1 MKPKPHIL
9 LAILLASPF
18 TQLQAQEPAE
28 RARRE
33 FARPIVLQEDDKPAF
48 DTPPAGFNTPRP
60 DTPKGKL
67 EFITY
72 ESKTVGTTR
81 RMQVYTPP
89 DFSTEKSYPVLYL
102 LHGIGGDE
110 SEWHRFA
117 RVDALLDNLIA
128 ENKAKPMIV
137 VMPNGRAQP
146 NDRPEG
152 DVFAAAPAFARFE
165 RDLLDDVIPAIEARY
180 PVQKNREN
188 RALAGLSMGGG
199 QTLNFGL
206 SHLDTFAWIG
216 AFSSAPNTRPPAELI
231 PDADKTR
238 RQLKLLLLTCGNKD
252 GLIRVSQGM
261 RAHLKQHDIPHIWHV
276 DEHGHDGT
284 HWAHS
289 LYWFTRHIFQDAA
302 TTSQASPRSG
312 AATQPV
318 STQAAASGTLRSAY
332 QDAFLIGA
340 ALNTSHVTGRNPR
353 AAEIV
358 ARQFSSLTAEN
369 DMKWQSIQPQPGRF
383 QFNNADAYFDFAEK
397 HDMKVIGHTLVWH
410 SQTPAWVFQ
419 GKDGGD
425 ATREELLERMKTHI
439 HTVAGRYKGRILGW
453 DVVNEALSD
462 GGPDILRDSP
472 WRRIIGDD
480 FLDHAFRFAREADPD
495 AELYY
500 NDYSLEN
507 PRKRAHCVQLV
518 KGMLERG
525 VPIDGIGTQSHFHLN
540 HPPLAEIEATLRDF
554 AALGLKVMVTELDV
568 DVLPNRGYGGA
579 DISRREQ
586 ADPALDPYKDGL
598 PDDMQEK
605 LAQRY
610 AEIFGAY
617 LRHRESI
624 TRVTFWGVED
634 GSSWLNG
641 FPIRGRTNHPL
652 LVDRKLLPKPAFFS
666 VLRAPASE
674 TPKPR

>member
-1 MKPKPHIL
+1 ML
-9 LAILLASPF
+9 LATTAPF
-18 TQLQAQEPAE
+18 AAAEEPHE
-28 RARRE
+28 TARRE
-33 FARPIVLQEDDKPAF
+33 FARPIVLAEDDKPAF
-48 DTPPAGFNTPRP
+48 DAPPAGFNTPR
-60 DTPKGKL
+60 DGVPKGRL
-67 EFITY
+67 EWVSY

-89 DFSTEKSYPVLYL
+89 GYTRDKRYPVVYL

-110 SEWHRFA
+110 TEWQRFA

-128 ENKAKPMIV
+128 DGKAMPMIV

-165 RDLLDDVIPAIEARY
+165 RDLLDDVIPAIESRFSTK
-180 PVQKNREN
+180 PGREN

-206 SHLDTFAWIG
+206 AHLDTFAWIG
-216 AFSSAPNTRPPAELI
+216 AFSSAPNTRPPAELV
-231 PDADKTR
+231 PRPEETR
-238 RQLKLLLLTCGNKD
+238 KSLKLMFLSCGNKD
-252 GLIRVSQGM
+252 GLIRISQAV
-261 RAHLKQHDIPHIWHV
+261 RAHLKTHGIPHIWHV
-276 DEHGHDGT
+276 DDNGHDPT
-284 HWAHS
+284 HWANS
-289 LYWFTRHIFQDAA
+289 LYWFSRNLFTDAENATAA
-302 TTSQASPRSG
+302 TTP
-312 AATQPV
+312 
-318 STQAAASGTLRSAY
+318 AAARPATPTLRSVY
-332 QDAFLIGA
+332 KEHFLIGA
-340 ALNTSHVTGRNPR
+340 ALNTSQVTGRNPR
-353 AAEIV
+353 AAEIA
-358 ARQFSSLTAEN
+358 ARQFSSVTAEN
-369 DMKWQSIQPQPGRF
+369 DMKWQSVHPERGRYRF
-383 QFNNADAYFDFAEK
+383 ENADAYLEFAGK

-410 SQTPAWVFQ
+410 SQTPDWVFKSP
-419 GKDGGD
+419 GGGD
-425 ATREELLERMKTHI
+425 ATRDELLALMKEHI
-439 HTVAGRYKGRILGW
+439 TTVAGRYKGRVLGW

-480 FLDHAFRFAREADPD
+480 FIDHAFRFAREAAPD

-507 PRKRAHCVQLV
+507 PRKRANCVTLV
-518 KGMLERG
+518 GGMLERG

-540 HPPLAEIEATLRDF
+540 HPPLEDIEKTIADF

-586 ADPALDPYKDGL
+586 AAPELNPFTDGL
-598 PDDMQEK
+598 PANMQEL

-610 AEIFGAY
+610 ADIFSIY
-617 LRHRESI
+617 LRHREAI
-624 TRVTFWGVED
+624 TRVTFWGLDD

-652 LVDRKLLPKPAFFS
+652 LIDRKLEPKPAFFA
-666 VLRAPASE
+666 LL
-674 TPKPR
+674 KLPREAAAKR